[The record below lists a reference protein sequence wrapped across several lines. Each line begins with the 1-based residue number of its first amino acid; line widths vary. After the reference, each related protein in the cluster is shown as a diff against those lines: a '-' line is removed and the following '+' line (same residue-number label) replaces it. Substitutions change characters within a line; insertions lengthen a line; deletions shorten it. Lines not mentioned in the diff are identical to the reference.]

1 MKTYQHL
8 IVLACLG
15 GGMLACGSDEL
26 DEIRSC
32 TPPEEVRLD
41 CDLSPTNFS
50 MTISSQEDVDA
61 LCQQDCG
68 YASGVLVDTRGMRVF
83 EGPDVLQEVE
93 MLTIGVSRFE
103 LEEIR
108 GFNGLQRLDNLEIG
122 SRGADAKLHTVE
134 GFEGLVQMRTYFIE
148 GMTSLEQV
156 PIPENLRILGDPD
169 APVEPP
175 VYTAGGLFMN
185 RLAVENL
192 KSLSQLEHLSA
203 IDFQNN
209 AELRTLEGLEDFE
222 LIRAIAIFNSPKLH
236 TLEHLSS
243 LRRIHFLSLRDLP
256 NIRYCEVDALLEQL
270 DEPPERLSL
279 NGLSNAPCDD

>member
-15 GGMLACGSDEL
+15 GGMLACGNDDLDEL
-26 DEIRSC
+26 RSC
-32 TPPEEVRLD
+32 TPPEEIRLD
-41 CDLSPTNFS
+41 CDLSPTNVS
-50 MTISSQEDVDA
+50 MNIETQEDIDA

-68 YASGVLVDTRGMRVF
+68 YASGVLVDTRGFRVI
-83 EGPDVLQEVE
+83 EGPEILQEVE
-93 MLTIGVSRFE
+93 RLRIAVSRYE
-103 LEEIR
+103 LEEIH
-108 GFNGLQRLDNLEIG
+108 GFNGLRYLDNLSIG
-122 SRGADAKLHTVE
+122 STGADAVLHTVE
-134 GFEGLVQMRTYFIE
+134 GFEGLEQIRSFRIE

-175 VYTAGGLFMN
+175 LYTGGALFMN
-185 RLAVENL
+185 RLDVENL
-192 KSLSQLEHLSA
+192 MSLSQLEHLSA
-203 IDFQNN
+203 IDLKNN